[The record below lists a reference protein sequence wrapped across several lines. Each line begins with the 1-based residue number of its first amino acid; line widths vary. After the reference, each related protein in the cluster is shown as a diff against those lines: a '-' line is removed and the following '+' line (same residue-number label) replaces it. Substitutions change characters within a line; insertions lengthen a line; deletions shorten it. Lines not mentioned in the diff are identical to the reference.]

1 MCAVLAALAAQG
13 YNMSHADN
21 KTHGGKGVSPTKPT
35 NPKQAD
41 INWSILME
49 NNKRER
55 SGLPIMTPIEAD
67 IFVQLQHA

>member
-1 MCAVLAALAAQG
+1 MCAVLAALVAQG

-21 KTHGGKGVSPTKPT
+21 KTHGGKGVSPIKPR

-55 SGLPIMTPIEAD
+55 EGLPVMTPGEAD

>member
-1 MCAVLAALAAQG
+1 MCVVLAALAAQG

-21 KTHGGKGVSPTKPT
+21 KTHGGKGGAPIKPR
-35 NPKQAD
+35 NVRQSD
-41 INWSILME
+41 INWAILME

-55 SGLPIMTPIEAD
+55 SGLPAMTPVEAD